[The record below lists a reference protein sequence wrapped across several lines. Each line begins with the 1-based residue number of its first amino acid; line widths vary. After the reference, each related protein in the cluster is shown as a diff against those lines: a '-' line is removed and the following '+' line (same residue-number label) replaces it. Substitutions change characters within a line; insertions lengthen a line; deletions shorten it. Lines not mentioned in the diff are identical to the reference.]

1 MSEEMIRRFK
11 GRGGWEEKRKRRL
24 FDHRSEDEKMSSMIG
39 SWGGHDKRS
48 STGDTQKVLGL

>member
-24 FDHRSEDEKMSSMIG
+24 FDHRSEDDVQYDRQL
-39 SWGGHDKRS
+39 GGHDKRS